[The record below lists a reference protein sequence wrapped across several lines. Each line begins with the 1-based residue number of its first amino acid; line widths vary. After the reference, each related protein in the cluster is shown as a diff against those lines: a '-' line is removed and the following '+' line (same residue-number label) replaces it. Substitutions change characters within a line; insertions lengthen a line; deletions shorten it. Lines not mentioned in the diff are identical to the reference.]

1 MNNKKKKINLN
12 EPCQCQSDLIKKGMK
27 EKEP

>member
-1 MNNKKKKINLN
+1 MNNKKKKFNLN

>member
-1 MNNKKKKINLN
+1 MNNKKKKNYLN

>member
-1 MNNKKKKINLN
+1 MNNKKKINLN